1 MKLLPKSSFGQTVFL
16 VGSLLL
22 INQIVSMVSVLFY
35 VIEPSYQQVNNL
47 LAKQIKVLFMPNT
60 QGITIPKQLSVD
72 FIKTTGIK
80 VLTNQQAEEK
90 GLLDA
95 QVYPYFSEQMSKQ
108 LGGETEV
115 RISEGDNYYFWV
127 KPPQAKNYWVR
138 LPLDGLEERNLSPF
152 TIYLIAI
159 GILSVAGG
167 WVFARQLNR
176 PLKSLESAAKEVG
189 QGDFPEQ
196 LKEIGSTE
204 IVAVTRAFNQMS
216 AGIKQLEKD
225 RSLLMAGVSHDLR
238 TPLTRIRLATEM
250 MGPNEDYLKDGIV
263 NDIEDMNMI
272 IDQFIAFIRHHK
284 EEALVAVDF
293 NALVDDVVESE
304 KLNKQREFQ
313 TFFDSK
319 IKAQMMRP
327 IAIKRV
333 ITNLLENA
341 LRYSNDK
348 ILVETGIDKKNN
360 MFYFSVLDSGPG
372 IKEDDVAKLFEPFY
386 QGDIAR
392 GGEGSGLGLAIIK
405 KIVDSHHGEVILK
418 NRKQG
423 GLSATVKLP
432 LIAIT

>member
-35 VIEPSYQQVNNL
+35 VIERSYQQVNNL

>member
-80 VLTNQQAEEK
+80 VLTNEQAEEK

-115 RISEGDNYYFWV
+115 RISEGDNYFFWV
-127 KPPQAKNYWVR
+127 KAPQAKNYWVR

-263 NDIEDMNMI
+263 KDIEDMNMI

-304 KLNKQREFQ
+304 RLNKQREFQ

-319 IKAQMMRP
+319 IKAQMIRP

-341 LRYSNDK
+341 LRYSSDK
-348 ILVETGIDKKNN
+348 ILVETGIDKKNK

-372 IKEDDVAKLFEPFY
+372 ITEADVAKLFEPFY

-418 NRKQG
+418 NRLQG

>member
-72 FIKTTGIK
+72 FINTTGIK

-386 QGDIAR
+386 QGDLAR

>member
-293 NALVDDVVESE
+293 NELVDDVVESE